1 MKFDI
6 PINITAIATNEQK
19 AENQVMEFM
28 IKAIREFGIE
38 HRIADFQYY
47 EFVTQESS
55 DSGCRDNDV
64 SEGQQ
69 SCNQKQACNCSKQSC
84 C

>member
-6 PINITAIATNEQK
+6 PLNITVVATNEQK
-19 AENQVMEFM
+19 AETQVMEFL

-38 HRIADFQYY
+38 HRIADFQYF
-47 EFVTQESS
+47 EFLNEVPSGSRCGNHNHKQGESTHTK
-55 DSGCRDNDV
+55 
-64 SEGQQ
+64 Q
-69 SCNQKQACNCSKQSC
+69 STCNCSKQSC